1 MMSFSL
7 DFNFI
12 SKLDK
17 EQLQSAISDLKRQI
31 EARNYLH
38 QIYYEAI
45 KEKIEIDD
53 DFRNEVLKSV
63 KFNKYLK
70 ECLKM
75 HEKALKAKRG

>member
-12 SKLDK
+12 SRLDK
-17 EQLQSAISDLKRQI
+17 EQLQSAIDDLKRQI

-63 KFNKYLK
+63 EFNKYLK
-70 ECLKM
+70 ASLM
-75 HEKALKAKRG
+75 MYEKALNDKRG